1 MTVLVNPADTN
12 AVRNKDNIL
21 ALYDLMINQKNARE
35 AVAKFLIPEYIQHNP
50 LVPDGAAGLAG
61 FFDKVAKD
69 RADLRVVV
77 HRIAA
82 AGDYVWAHVH
92 FINLLNDN
100 PEDRGIAGVD
110 IYKMNAEG
118 RAVEHWDV
126 LQEIGDSKNVAHANG
141 MF

>member
-50 LVPDGAAGLAG
+50 LVPDGAAGLAA

-82 AGDYVWAHVH
+82 AGDYVWAHVQ
-92 FINLLNDN
+92 FINLFNDN

-118 RAVEHWDV
+118 KAIEHWDV
-126 LQEIGDSKNVAHANG
+126 LQEIGDPKNAAHANG